1 MEPISEAW
9 PPISGEVVTVGEEA
23 PAGGEVE
30 AAPVADGEETLP
42 SGSGSLS
49 GPAEPVGEEWPPVGG
64 EAVTVGEETPAGG
77 EAEDTP
83 PAAGE
88 ELPLPAPEG
97 WPASAMR
104 PASPAESLPETRRR
118 VREALGAGAAVVDL
132 RAGGAGP
139 ASAAAPDV
147 RRNLRR
153 IEDLLE
159 RVTPSPSPSIGDA
172 DEGGV
177 DVNACIDEVV
187 RATGAESAV
196 TVERDL
202 RPVPGASGSKAGVRL
217 LLAEIVENAALA
229 VPPRPERP
237 PSLRVH
243 TSRRG
248 GEVLVTVV
256 DNGVGIPEEA
266 REAVFLPFHTS
277 RDGAL
282 GVGLT
287 LARRLAER
295 EGGAVSIN
303 SLPGHGTV
311 ARIALPVARPVS

>member
-1 MEPISEAW
+1 M
-9 PPISGEVVTVGEEA
+9 
-23 PAGGEVE
+23 
-30 AAPVADGEETLP
+30 
-42 SGSGSLS
+42 S
-49 GPAEPVGEEWPPVGG
+49 GPSEPVGEEWPPVGG
-64 EAVTVGEETPAGG
+64 EVVTVGEEAPVGG

-83 PAAGE
+83 PADGE
-88 ELPLPAPEG
+88 EPPRPAPEG

-104 PASPAESLPETRRR
+104 PASRAESLPETRRR
-118 VREALGAGAAVVDL
+118 IREALGAGAAVVDL

-139 ASAAAPDV
+139 DAGAGAASAAAPDV
-147 RRNLRR
+147 RRNVRR
-153 IEDLLE
+153 IEELLE
-159 RVTPSPSPSIGDA
+159 RITPSPPPSGGGT

-177 DVNACIDEVV
+177 DVNACIDEAI
-187 RATGAESAV
+187 RAAGAERAA

-202 RPVPGASGSKAGVRL
+202 RPVPGASGSKAGIRL
-217 LLAEIVENAALA
+217 LLAEIIENAALA
-229 VPPRPERP
+229 VPARPERP

-248 GEVLVTVV
+248 GEVLVTVI

-311 ARIALPVARPVS
+311 ARITLPVARPVS